1 MSKTSKQDGARART
15 PSDIEQKYNF
25 GKTFAEVYG
34 LITDAQKTADEAK
47 AEVNSLDQAEIFNR
61 LTNNG
66 EDQGVYRQDNKIY
79 INADY
84 IQSGTISSRYIDA
97 YNLEIENG
105 AFVGGTI
112 NVNDNFVVNENGDLT
127 LDGDIT
133 FPEGYVGHAS
143 GMYQGKQTK
152 GVAIAD
158 KATLQNGELAYE
170 SDGRYVIVTDSG
182 VRMQAGRNNVTL
194 TNNGIYLAIKT
205 TDDAVLHRL
214 CVEPDGLWWEVGET
228 RYKIAGDTGLITGGD
243 TNG

>member
-1 MSKTSKQDGARART
+1 MNKQDRQGART
-15 PSDIEQKYNF
+15 PAQLEYRYNF
-25 GKTFAEVYG
+25 GKTFAEVFG
-34 LITDAQKTADEAK
+34 LVEEAQQTADKAK
-47 AEVNSLDQAEIFNR
+47 AEIDSLDQEEIFNR

-66 EDQGVYRQDNKIY
+66 EDQGVYRQNNKIY

-84 IQSGTISSRYIDA
+84 IQSGKISAQYIDA
-97 YNLEIENG
+97 YNLEIEDG

-133 FPEGYVGHAS
+133 FPEGYVGHAY
-143 GMYQGKQTK
+143 GMYNGEQTRGVALADKQT
-152 GVAIAD
+152 IE
-158 KATLQNGELAYE
+158 NGELVHA

-182 VRMQAGRNNVTL
+182 VRMQAGFNNVTL
-194 TNNGIYLAIKT
+194 TRNGIYLAIKT
-205 TDDAVLHRL
+205 SEDAVLHRL